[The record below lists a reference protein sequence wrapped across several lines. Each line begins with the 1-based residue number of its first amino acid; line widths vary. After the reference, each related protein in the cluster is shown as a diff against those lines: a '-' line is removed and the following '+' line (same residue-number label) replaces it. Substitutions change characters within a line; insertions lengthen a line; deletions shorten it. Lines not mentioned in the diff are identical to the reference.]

1 VKHNFFSKNT
11 YSMLNISCHTYWIK

>member
-1 VKHNFFSKNT
+1 VKHIFFSKNT